1 MEIILPYSPPAVVTA
16 IIAQRRAHRVSSFM
30 VMLVSLW
37 KTEKK
42 KVTIVK
48 TCIEHIKTSAYIQ
61 FNFTHLYNL

>member
-16 IIAQRRAHRVSSFM
+16 IIAQRRAHSVSSFM

-42 KVTIVK
+42 KLL
-48 TCIEHIKTSAYIQ
+48 S
-61 FNFTHLYNL
+61 

>member
-42 KVTIVK
+42 SYYRKNMYRT
-48 TCIEHIKTSAYIQ
+48 Y
-61 FNFTHLYNL
+61 

>member
-42 KVTIVK
+42 VTIVK